1 MNMRAFSAKLLLFGE
16 YGLMFGA
23 KALAIPFAN
32 YQGSLVKPES
42 ADSDPG
48 NRDSVVE
55 LERFVSWIQHE
66 GVNAKMNFPLDLSRL
81 NLDIGKNLHFRSDVP
96 LQYGVGSS
104 GALCAALF
112 HEYSCY
118 GQLIGREKRK
128 HSLPNLLKQ
137 DFALLESYFHG
148 RSSGLDP
155 LVSFLNQPVLLEDGQ
170 ISLPS
175 LTLDQL
181 PWSVYLI
188 DTGMTGATSPL
199 VRLFLNKMEDRDFN
213 ALFQQVYLPA
223 NDGAVASF
231 IAHNQT
237 KLFTCLEE
245 ITRFQLAHFSEMI
258 PAGFVEMISS
268 LRGQNIFVKLLG
280 SGGGGFLQAYVP
292 KNVQFPLLQGSIKV
306 F

>member
-1 MNMRAFSAKLLLFGE
+1 MRAFSAKLLLFGE

-23 KALAIPFAN
+23 KALAVPFAH
-32 YQGSLVKPES
+32 YQGNLVKPGN
-42 ADSDPG
+42 AGPDPVS
-48 NRDSVVE
+48 RDSMVE

-66 GVNAKMNFPLDLSRL
+66 GINEKLNFPLDLNRL
-81 NLDIGKNLHFRSDVP
+81 RLDIREKLHFRSDVP

-104 GALCAALF
+104 GALCAALV

-137 DFALLESYFHG
+137 DFAWIESYFHG

-155 LVSFLNQPVLLEDGQ
+155 LVSFLNQPVLLENGQ

-175 LTLDQL
+175 LIPGQL

-188 DTGMTGATSPL
+188 DTGMAGATSPL
-199 VRLFLNKMEDRDFN
+199 VRLFLSKMENPDFV
-213 ALFQQVYLPA
+213 ALFRQLYLPA
-223 NDGAVASF
+223 NDGAVAAF
-231 IAHNQT
+231 IARDRA
-237 KLFTCLEE
+237 KLFACMEE
-245 ITRFQLAHFSEMI
+245 ITRFQLAHFPEMI
-258 PAGFVEMISS
+258 PAGFVELISS
-268 LRGQNIFVKLLG
+268 LREQNIFVKLLG

-292 KNVQFPLLQGSIKV
+292 ENVQFPVLQGSIKA